1 MKLEVKQMAKGIVI
15 YIDGTVETKDFDGLK
30 DYQDTVGGLIEALPL
45 TADADVYVNEDG
57 KVMCQPN
64 IFATFIMQINSRLN
78 HGDFVAGNMVVVGKP
93 DKDGNDTDAP
103 AWVFDFVK
111 QMNAPE
117 PTIDDVIGEINNATN

>member
-1 MKLEVKQMAKGIVI
+1 MAKGIVI

-45 TADADVYVNEDG
+45 TADADVYINEDG

-64 IFATFIMQINSRLN
+64 IFATFVMQINRRLN
-78 HGDFVAGNMVVVGKP
+78 HGDFVAGNMVVIGKP

-103 AWVFDFVK
+103 EWVFDFVK